1 MLFFQLLVPGVVDS
15 AILALLGASIV
26 VVYRGS
32 GVPNFAAGAIGMLGT
47 YFFYKYFWL
56 SDHIPWPMALIL
68 ALLIAAGIGAA
79 VHVVVMRRLRQSS
92 LAMKIIATLG
102 VMTLLLALA
111 DQYLAPNGAVSA
123 VPTFLPTHKIQITDS
138 VSATLSQ
145 VLTVAIGLVV
155 ILGLAGFQKF
165 ARFGLATSAV
175 AEDETVA
182 AGSGWSP
189 DIVAS
194 VNWAIG
200 SAIGALALV
209 LLTPVSGL
217 SPEGLALFVIPALG
231 AALIGHF
238 DSLGLMA
245 VGAVIIGVGEAEV
258 GLVTSAPGWSEA
270 LPVLVIIGYLLLR
283 GQVLRDRSE
292 GGQRLASVSPGR
304 FTPFAVVAAVG
315 TAVVIGVVSLVWV
328 STITTSML
336 LGIVLLSVVVLT
348 GFAGQLSL
356 AQYGIAG
363 LSAFMTAVFAAG
375 VGLPMVAA
383 IVVAVVI
390 TAAFGALFA
399 IPALRTRGASL
410 AIVTLSLVVVIEDLI
425 LTNSNVVSWYGGG
438 NKAFPSLSIFGVNFS
453 PVQHA
458 RAFAF
463 LVLGALAVTAV
474 IVLNLRRS
482 AIGRRLLAIR
492 ANSQAVASLG
502 VSPTRMKLYGFALA
516 AVIAGIGGALV
527 ESETA
532 YPDFSLF
539 SVGAS
544 INVVLQA
551 VIGGVGW
558 VVGAIGVS
566 VGAPSGIVSKLL
578 SYAVHP
584 SNWLVVITGAGAVL
598 VIIQQPDGIAP
609 NMARQAAFIAK
620 GLRRSWAAV
629 WRRERIPAS
638 GGWFVAA
645 PTEGTRPGRE
655 VLRRQPASLEISG
668 LSVAFGG
675 TQALSDV
682 SLRVDPGEI
691 VGLIGPN
698 GAGKTTFIDA
708 TCGTTKPLRGHVS
721 LDGRGL
727 DGMTPTQRANL
738 GFDAIVSIAGVVRRH
753 DRGREYSGRVRPTC
767 LVSRDNGSLLAEKGE
782 AESGRVAGSGRLPV
796 EGVHRC
802 QSQNTRL
809 RSAPASRDYPSA
821 RSRPSS
827 SSPRR
832 ARGRS
837 GPPAAARTWIAA
849 ANDCQGV
856 GIGVLLV
863 EHDVNMVFNVC
874 DRVVALVGGIAVA
887 EGAPDQ
893 VRRNDALLEAYLGRQ
908 EEATLHHETRVED
921 LATGSGTAPTGSG
934 AGATA

>member
-1 MLFFQLLVPGVVDS
+1 
-15 AILALLGASIV
+15 
-26 VVYRGS
+26 
-32 GVPNFAAGAIGMLGT
+32 
-47 YFFYKYFWL
+47 
-56 SDHIPWPMALIL
+56 MALIL

-79 VHVVVMRRLRQSS
+79 VHLVVMRRLRHSS

-102 VMTLLLALA
+102 IMTLLLALA

-123 VPTFLPTHKIQITDS
+123 VPTFLPSHRIQITGS

-155 ILGLAGFQKF
+155 IVGLAGFQKF

-315 TAVVIGVVSLVWV
+315 TAVVIGIVSLVWV

-453 PVQHA
+453 PVRHA

-463 LVLGALAVTAV
+463 LVLGALALTAV

-482 AIGRRLLAIR
+482 AVGRRLLAIR
-492 ANSQAVASLG
+492 ANSQAAASLG

-578 SYAVHP
+578 SYAVQP
-584 SNWLVVITGAGAVL
+584 SNWLAVITGAGAVL

-638 GGWFVAA
+638 GSWFAA
-645 PTEGTRPGRE
+645 TPTEGTRAGRE
-655 VLRRQPASLEISG
+655 VLRRQPASLAISG

-721 LDGRGL
+721 LDGRVL

-738 GFDAIVSIAGVVRRH
+738 GLTRSFQSLELFEDMTVAENILVGSDRPAWFQGITDLFWPKKARPSPAALLAVEDFQLKEFIDVSPRTLDYGRRRLLAITRALAADPVVLLLDEPAAGLDPQQRR
-753 DRGREYSGRVRPTC
+753 E
-767 LVSRDNGSLLAEKGE
+767 LGSLL
-782 AESGRVAGSGRLPV
+782 RM
-796 EGVHRC
+796 
-802 QSQNTRL
+802 
-809 RSAPASRDYPSA
+809 
-821 RSRPSS
+821 
-827 SSPRR
+827 
-832 ARGRS
+832 
-837 GPPAAARTWIAA
+837 IAKEW
-849 ANDCQGV
+849 

-934 AGATA
+934 AGATAMEPKATYDGR